1 MEEENGINIEDL
13 KRRVNAG
20 ESVISRPSN
29 PVMGGD
35 LNFQKLGKYDEGLR
49 RGGDQGA
56 VRAGNQSNLKAWG
69 NAAVQAVSEL
79 GLGTLEGAGYLLDFQ
94 GIAKSFAGTEREF
107 GNWFSDIMKSGKEHI
122 NQEVAPIYG
131 GDGFQPGTW
140 KFWAKNFSSIVS
152 SLSLMVPAA
161 GVTRLAS
168 AGAKMAG
175 RANIAR
181 KASGK
186 SFSEIRQII
195 EKGNFITNASSGAKL
210 ATKGFTGALTS
221 RMMENTMEASET
233 AKSTYDKLIAE
244 GMEEDKAKEEAGR
257 QASNVWRAN
266 LANLIPDT
274 FQYIM
279 MFGAADNI
287 LKGIAK
293 STKKKLAEI
302 GKTMASEA
310 VEEGLQYGIQQQAK
324 EDSVF
329 GTLGAAVANV
339 GDYLDDDEFK
349 TAVLMGAVG
358 GGVFSTIGAVTD
370 KNVLKPNADKFRKW
384 IEGYAKDNKYEQE
397 KQERETIFSNTPEQ
411 NANLKEFAD
420 ENTRKKIEEYE
431 QMFETADNIIT
442 AQNEKAPVSTE
453 IEQEQVHTEASIQ
466 ANAKQQQK
474 TREELGQMEAEA
486 ATYKS
491 ISDIQKEDLSDA
503 VIVDL
508 STKILKEKVD
518 KAKNEKSDL
527 GSIILE
533 YADEI
538 VPADTPKPSKADK
551 ANPKYSEIEHKVETE
566 LLPAKAE
573 EQALKEKKAKLKD
586 PVAYEAEQK
595 DKEVRQKKAALAE
608 TNDVEAIKEATKD
621 PDVGK
626 EALEKLEKLTEE
638 IIQQIPNKE
647 YTSFEEVIAQ
657 VPEAEAIRDVKLP
670 SGKTVEETLVTAPE
684 QTPMGQTLLSFGT
697 PQPQVENVTDAP
709 TLENSPFTEPVI
721 PVETI
726 TEPVQT
732 NMPEEIPV
740 ENEGLDMWHPLRGY
754 GVDMWLKHEYAKDK
768 DGNIKKDENGEKIIK
783 TRWGRIDKENNKPYD
798 WAKVFDVSV
807 DQIKD
812 VIRHFYKYANQPV
825 YIISNSN
832 IDWNSKNPAQNN
844 FEMLYAVKVDGKF
857 VPFDI
862 FRDLGKVAQNIT
874 MNGKVMNP
882 NFRKPYELHKK
893 MRKELFP
900 LMQANKGQ
908 TVSLPYTIQAT
919 SYIKGR
925 HNNGDQTRTLEE
937 LGGDFKLG
945 MFEDS
950 GKMYDTVRET
960 LPEYN
965 ETDAVERSQKRQGFV
980 YLLAKDTF
988 GKLRWNRVFTKSIH
1002 EVPEV
1007 MEEITSIINKVQAAS
1022 QFLLDNGI
1030 TTSSLWVKKNNKLV
1044 PDAILALKEKIKKN
1058 PENYKDPERFLDW
1071 VDNYADYAKELNGLV
1086 RYNVETKTKD
1096 GRIIKKKEPSLGLYT
1111 FLLSSKEY
1119 VDERKV
1125 FNTRKYQEA
1134 IGMID
1139 RSGGTI
1145 KSKPIQISSQ
1155 KINRKG
1161 YNKKVAKYLQTNL
1174 NSLTDQFVSPTF
1186 FFGTETKPV
1195 KNYEAPKSQSTST
1208 LQAKNENGELFSEE
1222 TITKGK
1228 SKGKK
1233 RRVFKK
1239 DTTEYV
1245 EGDEIKITTFSSK
1258 IDEKDV
1264 TLGGRKMTKK
1274 ELIDEYDLDE
1284 DSIEAL
1290 DFLMDEE
1297 IIVLHKVKISPENSR
1312 FNSLVEVRTKGEK
1325 FTLTLN
1331 KSLESTNNNS
1341 QTPVDKLKIQDL
1353 KTKVGDKGIG
1363 VEEFKNQ
1370 EINKIKQDSDL
1381 SENEKDFLIT
1391 IIKLTIEKSGLNPLI
1406 LDDITLSKSTNP
1418 NEYPKV
1424 YEKFAYRKARDF
1436 NKRAVR
1442 YHSLHNK
1449 TAAKLIKQY
1458 LGDRFLLAH
1467 KLELA
1472 AEYEGVSGLPDNL
1485 AELEQNKKP
1494 LLKPKTKLPTI
1505 NLGGQKKKDIRFQ
1518 IEAKGKKEATKAFS
1532 KWSKNK
1538 LGITPRI
1545 VEGLIEIG
1553 SVEAFGVTYDASIV
1567 LSKLASK
1574 GTGFH
1579 EAFHLVFNN
1588 IFSKEQRD
1596 KILSSSGITPSA
1608 AQIASAQ
1615 ETINKLRENYEG
1627 INITA
1632 EQLAQEEI
1640 LADRFRDYQLG
1651 FQEKGIIGRIFQRLS
1666 EFIKGIVG
1674 NKSEV
1679 QRIFEGIS
1687 RGKYKNKIRPKV
1699 TSPRYQQ
1706 NTGFS
1711 DKELSELS
1719 NIFLQ
1724 MLDRVA
1730 TPETLEKVYKN
1741 AFNSNPEKNTL
1752 TASGVSESALEQFII
1767 QLQENDI
1774 NWQENETVI
1783 KIIEGLRPDL
1793 IYGGN
1798 PRLGNLVPVIQ
1809 QGLSKR
1815 GVTIS
1820 TKLEDDTAGLSGQ
1833 MSDKSISVKTNLTAQ
1848 LKRFLANQYTGE
1860 VDSFGFG
1867 FAISV
1872 DPNEAYAILQ
1882 TEIGDSTNVDH
1893 MFEKIRDSRYPWINT
1908 IAQLP
1913 GFENKGSKIVT
1924 QLYAQIGQKI
1934 HPEFKTILEEDGK
1947 VIETNRAS
1955 RTSVIYNDL
1964 FDKVNSLSNK
1974 TVMSERITRY
1984 VNNKNQTGIDKTLTY
1999 FFDPIV
2005 ITAIKK
2011 KNKEIAVLRNLASGL
2026 KKLDEGTTFSS
2037 SFYNAAN
2044 MLLDYYPFNYQ
2055 SAHLNVEGEKVY
2067 EWMNSNFIGRQLNK
2081 IAKNMKS
2088 MKEWY
2093 SSDPL
2098 YANLPILVNETKLSL
2113 GYVDGIK
2120 YKGKTVGVQPGNFS
2134 KKDSMYSMLMLYHNS
2149 GSRQMYASMP
2159 VMGDSKVNIVVKL
2172 EKADTKNEA
2181 INDIVSIIKAEY
2193 DRANDK
2199 TLDGTYKTHDK
2210 NKHSMSMF
2218 KAIVGEN
2225 VKGWDGELVK
2235 RKVGEYIA
2243 DRAKEFAAQGKKF
2256 DVDIAKLFTKDGN
2269 VDSFLNK
2276 FVADH
2281 IAATSQLMLLTTGDF
2296 AFYKSAEDFYKRAKE
2311 IHSPGTYLNTEATYE
2326 ENGIIKTIP
2335 STMRTRIETD
2345 IETRSPQANEIDNL
2359 LGIETI
2365 EAILKEGDRII
2376 WGHPGIG
2383 KTTYRNKNAS
2393 TVLDFDTDYKPLVAK
2408 KLGLPVQEQNSKGLN
2423 AWRNSSNEEEFKKVM
2438 REVWKEAVNESKS
2451 SGKRLVVSDM
2461 MFLRENENDF
2471 DKIITTSKDTF
2482 IKRAVARGDNSE
2494 GLSSWKANIDKVIA
2508 NVTKSKLLTTNGY
2521 FSDLFNKTSDSAYDY
2536 SSLTDAQTYIDP
2548 LSYKWR
2554 MVGLGRWNEELDAQY
2569 DVFMRG
2575 GIPKGKTIWQTLKP
2589 FYYNLE
2595 KTAEGRIVPTQK
2607 KDSEFLVVPFYGRE
2621 YINGKKNPVFN
2632 PEYKKMLE
2640 EMGYEFHSN
2649 STMPVTFNE
2658 SKREIDL
2665 LTFDTTMKVG
2675 RLNNGIASLRMD
2687 AWRLQMETPEHHIDS
2702 DGLFGTQIMKLIM
2715 ANVKDKTLIRE
2726 YNQLINDDIKRS
2738 YAEVIKKFDNEDLL
2752 REMLKDEVR
2761 NRNLGEDYI
2770 KALDDK
2776 EFPLW
2781 HPSHYKRVSSIL
2793 NSLFKKKVTKRKLYS
2808 GGSFIN
2814 TTAHG
2819 FERQPKIVW
2828 NKEGD
2833 PSSGINH
2840 FEAYAPIHNSKL
2852 DKYKNADGFIDDV
2865 GMRAIKASDDA
2876 KLLEGIVYRI
2886 PTEDK
2891 YSMIPIKI
2899 IGFMPIDNGNIVLP
2913 HEITT
2918 VAGLDFDID
2927 KMFGFFYASNP
2938 YLDAIE
2944 KLKEKAEDI
2953 TSDELADI
2961 ISDLKSVMGNEG
2973 KTESEIMDAVNK
2985 IEKQTGKYEK
2995 LLELSKE
3002 ADVQIASDNRKLDL
3016 MLSVLRSK
3024 DTVKDI
3030 LTPQGFDRIKKV
3042 NDKIIAAQTIKDAV
3056 DVIDPLTLIEVKDR
3070 MNNGKQILGI
3080 YANGNAMHAILQ
3092 QFKLVLRSPVIFD
3105 RAYTE
3110 FGKAVNHLG
3119 ESITNNLGMRIGM
3132 AADNGKDPQASY
3144 YNANQYTAEVEVML
3158 LQLGVPSDTVQYF
3171 LAQPGTKYFVAQYFN
3186 AGGTFQ
3192 AEQDLL
3198 SELEIDLKGH
3208 KPEGVTE
3215 AELINGLAGGS
3226 KEFQLRML
3234 KDFLYYKQMAQ
3245 GVMKFQ
3251 IAVKS
3256 ADKGAGVTGSNNYVK
3271 QRAYSEEAKLK
3282 YAKVLDGIYQAM
3294 DSDNIMNTFMEYGII
3309 KADKIIIDK
3318 AGMIKLTNGSSNF
3331 DHLVSELEDDKG
3343 FSLTEDEIS
3352 DLVNSYIDY
3361 AMSEFY
3367 PLNVGGVER
3376 TIARLSEFKS
3386 TNPDHPLTSR
3396 LIVVEGTDGNKYIEF
3411 AGSTGMDE
3419 FEMSR
3424 VKRAWAELD
3433 NTNPKLSMGLIY
3445 YSIWQSGMSQGF
3457 KGFSHLQPFEFHQGQ
3472 LKRVKEGLSQSF
3484 NNLISGD
3491 IMEMT
3496 RFKHQ
3501 YVRNNFSKL
3510 AFVPSLQKSQLVG
3523 SNAFV
3528 ELEEDRSQFKK
3539 YKGVLYYHMGA
3550 GTYEVMP
3557 ALGVKTG
3564 KITRFYEYRKGKLGM
3579 PSKFYN
3585 QDTNLVLKRVQDLDS
3600 KVNESE
3606 SKGDTKKDCN
3616 DGL

>member
-122 NQEVAPIYG
+122 SQEVAPIYG
-131 GDGFQPGTW
+131 GDGFEPLSW
-140 KFWAKNFSSIVS
+140 KFWAKNFPSIVS

-168 AGAKMAG
+168 AGAKAAG

-233 AKSTYDKLIAE
+233 AKSTYDKLIAK

-293 STKKKLAEI
+293 SNKKKLAEI

-358 GGVFSTIGAVTD
+358 GLVFSTIGAVTD

-384 IEGYAKDNKYEQE
+384 IEGYAKGNKYEQE
-397 KQERETIFSNTPEQ
+397 KQERETILSNTPEQ

-420 ENTRKKIEEYE
+420 EDTRKKIEEYE
-431 QMFETADNIIT
+431 QMFETADNIVT

-486 ATYKS
+486 ATYKT

-527 GSIILE
+527 GSILLE

-551 ANPKYSEIEHKVETE
+551 ANPKYEEIAHKVETE

-595 DKEVRQKKAALAE
+595 DKEIRQKKAALAE

-832 IDWNSKNPAQNN
+832 IDWNTGTPTQNN

-857 VPFDI
+857 VPFDV

-965 ETDAVERSQKRQGFV
+965 ETDAVEKSKKTQGFV
-980 YLLAKDTF
+980 YLMTKDTF
-988 GKLRWNRVFTKSIH
+988 GKTRWNRVFTKSIH

-1007 MEEITSIINKVQAAS
+1007 MEEIASIINKVQAAS

-1044 PDAILALKEKIKKN
+1044 PDAILVLKERIKKN

-1119 VDERKV
+1119 TDERKV
-1125 FNTRKYQEA
+1125 FNTRKYTAA

-1145 KSKPIQISSQ
+1145 TSKPIQISSQ

-1195 KNYEAPKSQSTST
+1195 ENYEAPKSQTNEFKGQTRAYVKKYNELKDKSLKELQELLDKTITISGQITGSSAAYRNVLRDLIKEKTQTTET
-1208 LQAKNENGELFSEE
+1208 LPTATEISKKELKAAPVSEIASAYFTTDFNLNENGYPILAMEEVIKKVASGELDNEIAE
-1222 TITKGK
+1222 LGY
-1228 SKGKK
+1228 KK
-1233 RRVFKK
+1233 A
-1239 DTTEYV
+1239 E
-1245 EGDEIKITTFSSK
+1245 
-1258 IDEKDV
+1258 
-1264 TLGGRKMTKK
+1264 
-1274 ELIDEYDLDE
+1274 DLDE
-1284 DSIEAL
+1284 GRV
-1290 DFLMDEE
+1290 FEE
-1297 IIVLHKVKISPENSR
+1297 
-1312 FNSLVEVRTKGEK
+1312 
-1325 FTLTLN
+1325 
-1331 KSLESTNNNS
+1331 
-1341 QTPVDKLKIQDL
+1341 
-1353 KTKVGDKGIG
+1353 KT
-1363 VEEFKNQ
+1363 
-1370 EINKIKQDSDL
+1370 
-1381 SENEKDFLIT
+1381 
-1391 IIKLTIEKSGLNPLI
+1391 
-1406 LDDITLSKSTNP
+1406 
-1418 NEYPKV
+1418 
-1424 YEKFAYRKARDF
+1424 
-1436 NKRAVR
+1436 
-1442 YHSLHNK
+1442 
-1449 TAAKLIKQY
+1449 
-1458 LGDRFLLAH
+1458 
-1467 KLELA
+1467 
-1472 AEYEGVSGLPDNL
+1472 
-1485 AELEQNKKP
+1485 
-1494 LLKPKTKLPTI
+1494 KTKLPTI

-1553 SVEAFGVTYDASIV
+1553 GVEAFGVTYDASIV
-1567 LSKLASK
+1567 LSKLANK

-1596 KILSSSGITPSA
+1596 KVLASSGITPSES
-1608 AQIASAQ
+1608 QIASAQ

-1627 INITA
+1627 IDITA
-1632 EQLAQEEI
+1632 KQLAQEEI

-1651 FQEKGIIGRIFQRLS
+1651 FQEKGLLKRIFQRLA
-1666 EFIKGIVG
+1666 EFIKGIIG
-1674 NKSEV
+1674 NKSEI
-1679 QRIFEGIS
+1679 QRIFERIS

-1706 NTGFS
+1706 NTGFT
-1711 DKELSELS
+1711 DKELAELS

-1730 TPETLEKVYKN
+1730 TPKTLEKVYKG
-1741 AFNSNPEKNTL
+1741 AFNSNAEKNTL

-1767 QLQENDI
+1767 QLQENGI
-1774 NWQENETVI
+1774 NWQENETI
-1783 KIIEGLRPDL
+1783 HKIIEGLRPDL

-1798 PRLGNLVPVIQ
+1798 PRFGNLVPIIQ

-1820 TKLEDDTAGLSGQ
+1820 TKLEDDTAGLSAQ
-1833 MSDKSISVKTNLTAQ
+1833 MSDKSISVKTNLKAQ

-1867 FAISV
+1867 LAISV

-1893 MFEKIRDSRYPWINT
+1893 MFEKIMDSRYSWINT

-1913 GFENKGSKIVT
+1913 GFENRGSKIVT

-1934 HPEFKTILEEDGK
+1934 HPKFKTILEEDGK

-1964 FDKVNSLSNK
+1964 FDKINSLSNK
-1974 TVMSERITRY
+1974 TVMSERITNY

-2081 IAKNMKS
+2081 IAKNMKG

-2149 GSRQMYASMP
+2149 GTRQMYASMP
-2159 VMGDSKVNIVVKL
+2159 IMGDSKVNIVVKL

-2281 IAATSQLMLLTTGDF
+2281 ISATSQLMLLTTGDF

-2311 IHSPGTYLNTEATYE
+2311 IHSPGTYLNTEATYV
-2326 ENGIIKTIP
+2326 ENGVVKTLP
-2335 STMRTRIETD
+2335 TTMRTRIEGD
-2345 IETRSPQANEIDNL
+2345 IETRSPQAGEINKL
-2359 LGIETI
+2359 LGVEEVDAVLQET
-2365 EAILKEGDRII
+2365 DRII

-2383 KTTYRNKNAS
+2383 KTTYRDKNAS
-2393 TVLDFDTDYKPLVAK
+2393 TVLDFDTDFKPLVAK

-2575 GIPKGKTIWQTLKP
+2575 GIPKGKAIWQTLKP

-2607 KDSEFLVVPFYGRE
+2607 KDSEFLVIPFYGRE
-2621 YINGKKNPVFN
+2621 YVNGKKNPLFN
-2632 PEYKKMLE
+2632 PVYKKMLE
-2640 EMGYEFHSN
+2640 EMGYEFHDN
-2649 STMPVTFNE
+2649 STMPVKFNE
-2658 SKREIDL
+2658 NKRQIDL

-2675 RLNNGIASLRMD
+2675 RLNNGIASLSMD
-2687 AWRLQMETPEHHIDS
+2687 AWRLQMETPEHHIDT
-2702 DGLFGTQIMKLIM
+2702 DGLFGTQIMKLIT
-2715 ANVKDKTLIRE
+2715 ANVSDKNLIAE
-2726 YNQLINDDIKRS
+2726 YNKLINDDIKRS
-2738 YAEVIKKFDNEDLL
+2738 YEKVVKSFESEDQL

-2833 PSSGINH
+2833 PSSGIAH

-2865 GMRAIKASDDA
+2865 GMRAIEASDDA

-2899 IGFMPIDNGNIVLP
+2899 IGFMPVDNGNIVLP

-3042 NDKIIAAQTIKDAV
+3042 NDKIIAAQNIKDAV

-3092 QFKLVLRSPVIFD
+3092 QFKLVLRSPVLFD

-3144 YNANQYTAEVEVML
+3144 YNANRYTADVEVML
-3158 LQLGVPSDTVQYF
+3158 LQLGVPTDTVQYF

-3251 IAVKS
+3251 MAVKS

-3282 YAKVLDGIYQAM
+3282 YAKVLDGIYAAM

-3309 KADKIIIDK
+3309 KADKIIVEK
-3318 AGMIKLTNGSSNF
+3318 GGMIKLTNGSSNF

-3343 FSLTEDEIS
+3343 AALTEDEVG
-3352 DLVNSYIDY
+3352 DLVNAYIDY

-3376 TIARLSEFKS
+3376 TIARLSKFKLA
-3386 TNPDHPLTSR
+3386 NPDHPLTSR

-3433 NTNPKLSMGLIY
+3433 STNPQLSTGLLY

-3550 GTYEVMP
+3550 GIYEVMP

-3585 QDTNLVLKRVQDLDS
+3585 QDTNPVLKRVQDLDS